1 MASELLERLRSP
13 DPFVSVE
20 LRPPPEGLDY
30 RESMEA
36 WIDLYHAVRGLTRD
50 GHHVL
55 LTDNAVGSEEEE
67 SLRHLGANLG
77 EDAPR
82 RRLIPFLTC
91 KHTLE
96 YCRLF
101 AERALS
107 QGIEAVIVTGGDRDV
122 GPPRCVPRSKDLRAI
137 LAEHVPDLVMGGW
150 ANPFRDPAQQAA
162 FAAADDFLASFFLT
176 QVVSHHRLDV
186 VETFLEEMEKHGV
199 DVPAVFG
206 VFYYRSKNPKTLRRL
221 ANYFPV
227 PAEELIQEFETGVT
241 PEDVAART
249 IRELR
254 GLGVTN
260 VYLANLPAGGAL
272 QRYERILDAV

>member
-36 WIDLYHAVRGLTRD
+36 WIDLYHAVRGLTRE

-55 LTDNAVGSEEEE
+55 LTDNAVGAEEEE

-82 RRLIPFLTC
+82 RRLLPFLTC

-107 QGIEAVIVTGGDRDV
+107 QGIEALIVTGGDRDV
-122 GPPRCVPRSKDLRAI
+122 GPPRCVPRSKDLREI
-137 LAEHVPDLVMGGW
+137 LSEHVPELVLGGW
-150 ANPFRDPAQQAA
+150 ANPFRDPARQVE
-162 FAAADDFLASFFLT
+162 FVAADDFRASFFLT

-186 VETFLEEMEKHGV
+186 VETFLEEMEKQGV
-199 DVPAVFG
+199 DIPAVFG
-206 VFYYRSKNPKTLRRL
+206 VFYYRSNNPKTLRRL

-227 PAEELIQEFETGVT
+227 PAEELIEEFATGVT
-241 PEDVAART
+241 PEDVTART

-260 VYLANLPAGGAL
+260 VYLANLPAAGAL
-272 QRYERILDAV
+272 QRYEQIVNAV

>member
-1 MASELLERLRSP
+1 MLERLESS

-36 WIDLYHAVRGLTRD
+36 WIDLYHAVRGLTQE

-55 LTDNAVGSEEEE
+55 LTDNAVGAEEEE

-77 EDAPR
+77 QDAPR
-82 RRLIPFLTC
+82 RRLVPFLTC

-122 GPPRCVPRSKDLRAI
+122 GPPRCVERSKDLRAI
-137 LAEHVPDLVMGGW
+137 LAEHVPDLVLGGW
-150 ANPFRDPAQQAA
+150 ANPFRDPAKQVE
-162 FAAADDFLASFFLT
+162 FVVADDFLASFFLT
-176 QVVSHHRLDV
+176 QVVSHHRMDV
-186 VETFLEEMEKHGV
+186 VETFLEEMDKQGV
-199 DVPAVFG
+199 DVPGVFG
-206 VFYYRSKNPKTLRRL
+206 VFYYRSGNPTTLRRL

-227 PAEELIQEFETGVT
+227 PAEDLIKEFETGVT
-241 PEDVAART
+241 PEEVAART
-249 IRELR
+249 IRELQ
-254 GLGVTN
+254 GLGISN

-272 QRYERILDAV
+272 QRYERIMDAV